1 MTTTRPDPTVAAIV
15 QQLATLDH
23 ADLSHDQPGLFV

>member
-1 MTTTRPDPTVAAIV
+1 MTTTRLAPTTAAIA